1 MKCHDQMTNA
11 LNINQPALIEQL
23 KFLERQLGAHLFNR
37 SGNKLRLV
45 NQVACVNRQNVFY
58 AKLIFP

>member
-1 MKCHDQMTNA
+1 MTNA

-45 NQVACVNRQNVFY
+45 N
-58 AKLIFP
+58 